1 MANQVMMT
9 NIQFK
14 VLYLVRKDI
23 NVNEY
28 ERLSNFT
35 LRT

>member
-1 MANQVMMT
+1 MTNQVMMI

-35 LRT
+35 LGT